1 MLCFPSKPPSPPRAL
16 APQLP
21 PRASTASHR
30 ASSLREIVAPP
41 SSTGHRRPVRL
52 MATAAPPSVP
62 AIRLSSG
69 YDMPVVG
76 MGVWRADKGRLGA
89 LIKDA
94 VSLGYRHFDC
104 AADYG
109 NEAEVGEALSSV
121 LEAGEVKREELFV
134 TSKLWNSDHAH
145 VRAACEQSLKDLRLD
160 YLDLYLVHFPIATKH
175 TGPCAAQRYRA
186 AECEGEECESGWDDG
201 ESGADCV
208 LLQPNHVLFL
218 SLVHL
223 YMAWRGMAC
232 DGMAGIGSTS
242 SAMGEDGVL
251 DIDISVPLHEVWRH
265 MEALV
270 KDGLVRSI
278 GIRCAPSASGA
289 LHRHQVRS
297 IGIRCAPSAS
307 GVLHR
312 QRVGM
317 GMGVH
322 GCATCGTACHQQ
334 KLKPCCYTI
343 SPPAASLHSNLL
355 PHSIPSSSTLVPFA
369 IIPSATIVEPPHSN
383 YDVYLTRDCLAYS
396 SAVRPAV
403 NQVETHPFFQRASL
417 LRFCA
422 KHGVTLTAHTPLGG
436 GAANEELFK
445 SKSPLTDPVVLVRS
459 LSPILA
465 PCLSCHSF
473 VLFSL
478 CFNISI

>member
-1 MLCFPSKPPSPPRAL
+1 
-16 APQLP
+16 
-21 PRASTASHR
+21 
-30 ASSLREIVAPP
+30 
-41 SSTGHRRPVRL
+41 
-52 MATAAPPSVP
+52 MATAAPASVP

-94 VSLGYRHFDC
+94 VALGYRHFDC

-109 NEAEVGEALSSV
+109 NEAEVGKALSAV
-121 LEAGEVKREELFV
+121 LEAGAVKREELFV

-145 VRAACEQSLKDLRLD
+145 VREACQQSLKDLRLD

-175 TGPCAAQRYRA
+175 TG
-186 AECEGEECESGWDDG
+186 
-201 ESGADCV
+201 
-208 LLQPNHVLFL
+208 
-218 SLVHL
+218 
-223 YMAWRGMAC
+223 
-232 DGMAGIGSTS
+232 IGSTR

-307 GVLHR
+307 GALHR
-312 QRVGM
+312 HQVRSIGIR
-317 GMGVH
+317 
-322 GCATCGTACHQQ
+322 CA
-334 KLKPCCYTI
+334 
-343 SPPAASLHSNLL
+343 
-355 PHSIPSSSTLVPFA
+355 
-369 IIPSATIVEPPHSN
+369 PSASGALHRHQVRSIGISN

-403 NQVETHPFFQRASL
+403 NQVETHPYFQRASL
-417 LRFCA
+417 LRFCS

-445 SKSPLTDPVVLVRS
+445 SKSPLSDPVVLELAAKHNKTAAQVVLRWGVQRNTVVIPKSNRVERLAENIAIFDFELDAGDMARMEGLDAKARS
-459 LSPILA
+459 NNPA
-465 PCLSCHSF
+465 PFWGIDLYA
-473 VLFSL
+473 
-478 CFNISI
+478 